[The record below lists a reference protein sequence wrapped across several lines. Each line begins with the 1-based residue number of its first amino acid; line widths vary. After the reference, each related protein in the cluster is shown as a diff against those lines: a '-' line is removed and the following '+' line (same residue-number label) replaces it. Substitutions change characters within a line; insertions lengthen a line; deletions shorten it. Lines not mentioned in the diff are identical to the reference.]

1 MVISVSDPLSAED
14 KSRAKKA
21 PRKLSEANINRREEI
36 LQATERVLRQEGYSG
51 LTARKVAAEAGFS
64 LGHITYNFNGMD
76 EVLSETYRRLSG
88 RLRESTA
95 SSDAV
100 DAPPLTRLEAF
111 LRAAFTAEFLDPGH
125 LRLRIDLWS
134 AALTSEVIA
143 ATESG
148 LYAHYRSDL
157 EAHLLAVAGHD
168 AARRAQVPVLTDTL
182 MATLDGLWL
191 DWMRRRDEAGL
202 RNGLAGC
209 MALVRALLP

>member
-1 MVISVSDPLSAED
+1 MSEEER
-14 KSRAKKA
+14 SRPART
-21 PRKLSEANINRREEI
+21 PRKLSEANISRREEI
-36 LQATERVLRQEGYSG
+36 LQATERVLRRDGYSG
-51 LTARKVAAEAGFS
+51 LTARKVASEAGFS

-88 RLRESTA
+88 RLRARSGISEGGD
-95 SSDAV
+95 SD
-100 DAPPLTRLEAF
+100 PLARLERF
-111 LRAAFTAEFLDPGH
+111 LNAAFTPEFLDAGH

-148 LYAHYRSDL
+148 LYAHYRLDL
-157 EAHLLAVAGHD
+157 QALLLAVAGESE
-168 AARRAQVPVLTDTL
+168 ARRAQVPVLTDTL

-202 RNGLAGC
+202 RNGLTGC